1 MDPSI
6 VYEVKSVEVKEI
18 SFRLDG
24 VFLPPDDHPHLP
36 ICFVEVQ
43 FQKDPLP
50 SLPNTP
56 YLAGSVTELA
66 GNAPEFAENLPKLA
80 GNPPELAEN
89 PPELAGNPPE
99 LAGNPPELAGKP
111 PEFAGN
117 PPELAKPV
125 TKSSAFGMYSQPFPH
140 P

>member
-1 MDPSI
+1 MRSDPCAPTTFFQLFQDFQALFFQLAGDPMDPSI

-66 GNAPEFAENLPKLA
+66 GN
-80 GNPPELAEN
+80 G
-89 PPELAGNPPE
+89 
-99 LAGNPPELAGKP
+99 
-111 PEFAGN
+111 
-117 PPELAKPV
+117 
-125 TKSSAFGMYSQPFPH
+125 
-140 P
+140 